1 MLITW
6 PQYWSHDLNIDHMS
20 LTWIITIGHMTLTL
34 ITWPQCWSHDHWSHN
49 LDVDHMTLTL
59 ITWPQYWSHDHWSHD
74 LDVGHMTLMCLSSQH
89 KVSKSMR
96 SIVRALKGH
105 TDWQPFLLMWPWPWT
120 SDHQLDVDI
129 MSMKSEVTKSR
140 LWNIRA
146 SDTRTHR
153 HRRDLTHDHA
163 VCHVCVTSHISL
175 LLQAALFSEIWSQS
189 MYVCPQ
195 GYWCS

>member
-1 MLITW
+1 MTSILITWALITW
-6 PQYWSHDLNIDHMS
+6 PWRWSHDLDI
-20 LTWIITIGHMTLTL
+20 
-34 ITWPQCWSHDHWSHN
+34 
-49 LDVDHMTLTL
+49 DHMTLTL
-59 ITWPQYWSHDHWSHD
+59 ITWAWHWSHELDIDHMTIDHMTLMLIAWRWHWSHD
-74 LDVGHMTLMCLSSQH
+74 LDVDHMTLMCLSSQH
-89 KVSKSMR
+89 KVSKSMH
-96 SIVRALKGH
+96 SIVRGLIRH
-105 TDWQPFLLMWPWPWT
+105 TDWQPFLLVWPWPWT

-129 MSMKSEVTKSR
+129 MFMKSEVTKSR

-163 VCHVCVTSHISL
+163 ACLCYISYFIV
-175 LLQAALFSEIWSQS
+175 AASSFILRNSVPFYLS